1 MLHAHAEAVNVN
13 RAHDIRLAVEFD
25 ESREKCL
32 VNSNK
37 IINLHTAGTLGSLG
51 ELALRLFGL

>member
-13 RAHDIRLAVEFD
+13 RARDIRLAVEFD

-37 IINLHTAGTLGSLG
+37 MINLRGLLGRWVS
-51 ELALRLFGL
+51 